1 MENLKML
8 VSESSVE
15 PVVEDFF
22 VHEKRELYISVEE
35 WVFNSVYLLKY

>member
-1 MENLKML
+1 ML

-35 WVFNSVYLLKY
+35 